1 MCVYGVCCVLCV
13 CVQLCVVFCGVCM
26 LCVLCVVCE
35 VGCCVFVVCVCSV
48 CECSVVCA
56 ICVCGELR
64 CVWCMGAVYVWSVRC
79 VWCVACVTCAASAVC
94 GVCVWGGGVSAGRG
108 GRASFPASVLGL
120 SSRASRGA
128 GEWTQTEAVGSGVP
142 EGPAPSSGAGSGWSG
157 GWGGRPD
164 SPGVAPCLSS
174 GGAFTRRA
182 NTLATQT
189 GGCSPGTTSDCPFC
203 PRRKQKVC
211 VCGQPG
217 VWYKCCG
224 PDLTAQERRI

>member
-1 MCVYGVCCVLCV
+1 MCVYGVCCVFCV

-94 GVCVWGGGVSAGRG
+94 GVWRVHVGRRGV
-108 GRASFPASVLGL
+108 
-120 SSRASRGA
+120 
-128 GEWTQTEAVGSGVP
+128 
-142 EGPAPSSGAGSGWSG
+142 SGAGREGVLPSLSAGPEQSGVTRCWRVDSDRGSRKWGSRRPGSKQWGWKWVVG
-157 GWGGRPD
+157 GPD

-217 VWYKCCG
+217 VWSKCCG